1 MFATTEL
8 TKEVE
13 DMNQPTKKNE
23 RSKALSKEH
32 DDKNQYGFES
42 NVVFECADIDN
53 HEEATKHELD
63 YLVRDLAL
71 HPNPEKVADKG
82 QRNSFRKAR
91 KVKLKLHQQR
101 KKNKH
106 GAFNKKAK
114 MKCFVVSLA
123 ET

>member
-1 MFATTEL
+1 MFTTTEL

-53 HEEATKHELD
+53 QEEATKHELD

-71 HPNPEKVADKG
+71 HPNSEKVANKG

-91 KVKLKLHQQR
+91 KVKMTLHQQM
-101 KKNKH
+101 NKH
-106 GAFNKKAK
+106 GPFHKKAK
-114 MKCFVVSLA
+114 MKCFIVSLA
-123 ET
+123 KT